1 MECTRAWFLRSAR
14 LCCRSSRERMEMG
27 CSYPF
32 RIHEHW
38 VIVLS
43 DREDKNA
50 LDAVV
55 LTPHEMVEELRAF
68 PMIPDKEGMMTFHL
82 HFLCPAYVGLDFTVP
97 VSMRVRPE
105 SEKPKV
111 EINKKDLE
119 LDKEKGLMDVWS
131 EMELIVR
138 C

>member
-1 MECTRAWFLRSAR
+1 
-14 LCCRSSRERMEMG
+14 MEMG

-131 EMELIVR
+131 EMELIGR

>member
-55 LTPHEMVEELRAF
+55 LTPHEMVEDLRAF
-68 PMIPDKEGMMTFHL
+68 PIIPDKEGMMTFHL

-131 EMELIVR
+131 EMELIGR

>member
-82 HFLCPAYVGLDFTVP
+82 HFLCPAYVGVDFTVP

-131 EMELIVR
+131 EMELIGR

>member
-82 HFLCPAYVGLDFTVP
+82 HFLCPAYMGLDFTVP

-131 EMELIVR
+131 EMELIGR

>member
-97 VSMRVRPE
+97 GEHASATGEREAEGWRSTRMIWSWTRRRV
-105 SEKPKV
+105 
-111 EINKKDLE
+111 
-119 LDKEKGLMDVWS
+119 
-131 EMELIVR
+131 
-138 C
+138 

>member
-111 EINKKDLE
+111 EINKKELE

>member
-82 HFLCPAYVGLDFTVP
+82 HFLCPAYMGLDFTVP

>member
-131 EMELIVR
+131 EMEVIGR

>member
-97 VSMRVRPE
+97 VSM
-105 SEKPKV
+105 
-111 EINKKDLE
+111 
-119 LDKEKGLMDVWS
+119 
-131 EMELIVR
+131 
-138 C
+138 

>member
-1 MECTRAWFLRSAR
+1 
-14 LCCRSSRERMEMG
+14 MEMG

-82 HFLCPAYVGLDFTVP
+82 HFQCPAYVGLDFTVP

-131 EMELIVR
+131 EMELIGR

>member
-55 LTPHEMVEELRAF
+55 LTPREMVEELRAF

-82 HFLCPAYVGLDFTVP
+82 HFLCPAYVGVDFTVP

-131 EMELIVR
+131 EMELISR

>member
-68 PMIPDKEGMMTFHL
+68 PQGGYDDVP
-82 HFLCPAYVGLDFTVP
+82 PAFP
-97 VSMRVRPE
+97 VSGVCG
-105 SEKPKV
+105 S
-111 EINKKDLE
+111 
-119 LDKEKGLMDVWS
+119 GLHSSGEHASATGEREAEGGDQQ
-131 EMELIVR
+131 EGFGAGQGEGFDGCME
-138 C
+138 

>member
-14 LCCRSSRERMEMG
+14 LCCRSGRERMEMG

>member
-82 HFLCPAYVGLDFTVP
+82 HFLCPAYVGLDFAVP

-131 EMELIVR
+131 EMELIGR

>member
-1 MECTRAWFLRSAR
+1 M
-14 LCCRSSRERMEMG
+14 
-27 CSYPF
+27 
-32 RIHEHW
+32 
-38 VIVLS
+38 LS
-43 DREDKNA
+43 DRDDKNA

-68 PMIPDKEGMMTFHL
+68 PIIPDKEGLMTFHL
-82 HFLCPAYVGLDFTVP
+82 HFLCPAYMGLDFTVP

-111 EINKKDLE
+111 EINKKDLD
-119 LDKEKGLMDVWS
+119 LDKEKGLMDVMDW
-131 EMELIVR
+131 MGMTGR

>member
-131 EMELIVR
+131 EMELIGR

>member
-68 PMIPDKEGMMTFHL
+68 PMIPDKEGMMTFQL

-131 EMELIVR
+131 EMELIGR

>member
-1 MECTRAWFLRSAR
+1 MECTRAWFLRNAR

-131 EMELIVR
+131 EMELIGR